1 MKCSDACAS
10 ISKNS
15 PMLDKELITRKLSR
29 IKRYIAELE
38 PLVQLGEQALA
49 RDSIKCYAA
58 ERLFQ
63 LIVDAMIDIN
73 THIIR
78 GRVLPPPD
86 DLQSTFI
93 TLSDADILPKRFAQK
108 LAPIVG
114 LRNAVVH
121 RYETVS
127 VERFIHEL
135 VLDFSDFKTY
145 ATAIAAKFLV

>member
-1 MKCSDACAS
+1 
-10 ISKNS
+10 
-15 PMLDKELITRKLSR
+15 MLDKELITRKLSR
-29 IKRYIAELE
+29 IKQYVAELE
-38 PLVQLGEQALA
+38 PLVQLGEQTLA
-49 RDSIKCYAA
+49 RDSLKCYAA

-73 THIIR
+73 THVIR
-78 GRVLPPPD
+78 GRSLPPPD

-93 TLSDADILPKRFAQK
+93 TLGDADILPKQFAQK

-127 VERFIHEL
+127 VRRFVHEL
-135 VLDFSDFKTY
+135 VRDFSDFKTY
-145 ATAIAAKFLV
+145 ATAIAEKFLV

>member
-1 MKCSDACAS
+1 
-10 ISKNS
+10 
-15 PMLDKELITRKLSR
+15 MLDKELITRKLSR
-29 IKRYIAELE
+29 IKQYLAELE
-38 PLVQLGEQALA
+38 PLILLGEQAVA
-49 RDSIKCYAA
+49 RDSIKCHAA

-63 LIVDAMIDIN
+63 LVVDAMIDIN

-78 GRVLPPPD
+78 GRALPSPD

-93 TLSDADILPKRFAQK
+93 ALGDADILPKYFAKK

-127 VERFIHEL
+127 VGRFVHEL
-135 VLDFSDFKTY
+135 VRDFNDFKTY
-145 ATAIAAKFLV
+145 ATVIAEKFLA